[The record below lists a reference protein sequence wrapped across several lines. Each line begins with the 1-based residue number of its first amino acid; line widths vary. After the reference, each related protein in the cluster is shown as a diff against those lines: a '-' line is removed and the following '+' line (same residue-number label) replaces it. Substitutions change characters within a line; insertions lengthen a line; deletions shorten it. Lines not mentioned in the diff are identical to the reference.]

1 MIAKFI
7 NEMMG
12 EDGSVRPHFREFAT
26 SLKRQSPEWLAR
38 KRAEAG
44 LTFRRAGI
52 TFAVYGETPA
62 TTG

>member
-1 MIAKFI
+1 
-7 NEMMG
+7 MMG